1 MKPVF
6 IGGRDWRDAV
16 EDSVDDVVDEPVVEW
31 GMTVEKPVVDRA
43 VEEVERDLD
52 FGVGGDLAAFDRAA
66 EDRACLVTAWFHEA
80 RAVLSGERRV
90 GLGFGDQGGDHAP
103 VWSPAG
109 EPGPGAEEA
118 EQVAA

>member
-6 IGGRDWRDAV
+6 IGGRDWPDAV
-16 EDSVDDVVDEPVVEW
+16 EDSVDDVVDEPGVEW

-80 RAVLSGERRV
+80 RAVLAGGRRGGRGGRGDGRER
-90 GLGFGDQGGDHAP
+90 
-103 VWSPAG
+103 
-109 EPGPGAEEA
+109 GPRRRR
-118 EQVAA
+118 